1 MTSSLFERLE
11 RLAIPYQRCDHPA
24 VFTTAEAEQWV
35 PPMPGV
41 KAKNLFLADTRST
54 RLFMVVVPYEKRVD
68 LAALAAALQVR
79 KLSFASSDTMQ
90 EVLGV
95 TPGAVSILGV
105 ANDHEGR
112 VELVVDRSIWEA
124 GALQCHPLINTA
136 TVSIALDDIRKL
148 LVDTGHEAR
157 VIEVP
162 SRPASA

>member
-1 MTSSLFERLE
+1 MTSPLFERLD
-11 RLAIPYQRCDHPA
+11 RLKITYQRSDHPA

-68 LAALAAALQVR
+68 LASLAAVLQLR
-79 KLSFASSDTMQ
+79 KLSFASPETMQ
-90 EVLGV
+90 EVIGV

-105 ANDHEGR
+105 ANDSEGR
-112 VELVVDRSIWEA
+112 VELIVDRSIWESES
-124 GALQCHPLINTA
+124 LQCHPLINTA
-136 TVSIALDDIRKL
+136 TISIRLDDIRRL
-148 LVDTGHEAR
+148 LIDTGHEAR

-162 SRPASA
+162 ARAPSA